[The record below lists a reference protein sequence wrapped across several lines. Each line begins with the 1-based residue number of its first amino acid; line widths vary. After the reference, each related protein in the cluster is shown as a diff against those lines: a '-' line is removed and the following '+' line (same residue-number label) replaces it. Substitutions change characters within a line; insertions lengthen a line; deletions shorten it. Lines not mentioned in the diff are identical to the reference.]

1 MYNVHH
7 VTSIG
12 QKTNM
17 SPQPDFEAMTSQTP
31 GRDIHVHVDYDFI
44 VSPTLMS

>member
-1 MYNVHH
+1 MSKANCV
-7 VTSIG
+7 VMN

-31 GRDIHVHVDYDFI
+31 GRDIHVDYDFI
-44 VSPTLMS
+44 FSPTLMS